1 MTTKF
6 RTDLVN
12 YLVGVAVATAVIG
25 GANYIGLGGYL
36 GDKIITWAVICVIA
50 ISSGAAAAFF
60 INWLQGQSHQKAL
73 DANAEEKRSAKG
85 AAWAT
90 IIIAPILI
98 IISSFVKINPNVY
111 GVISLCGIGVFLISF
126 AYWGVPALLK
136 RLSKK

>member
-12 YLVGVAVATAVIG
+12 YGVGISVAVAVIG
-25 GANYIGLGGYL
+25 GSNYIGIGGKF
-36 GDKIITWAVICVIA
+36 GDKVVAWIVICAMA
-50 ISSGAAAAFF
+50 IGLGWAAAWI

-73 DANAEEKRSAKG
+73 DANEEEKRSAKG

-111 GVISLCGIGVFLISF
+111 GVISLCGIGVFLIAF